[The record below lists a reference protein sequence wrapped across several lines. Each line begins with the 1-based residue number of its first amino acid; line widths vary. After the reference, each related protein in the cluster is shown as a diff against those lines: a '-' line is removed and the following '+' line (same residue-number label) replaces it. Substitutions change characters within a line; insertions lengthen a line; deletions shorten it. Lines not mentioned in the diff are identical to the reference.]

1 MASRC
6 AGPSVA
12 ARFLSQVDATQQ
24 PAFLVEGLDRCEE
37 ALQAFEVFLAF
48 DCDEG
53 RCSLGSGFAPAP
65 GDALSIGGCVAHVQ
79 QTKTRRLEQAFIF
92 TGRTEKIIANGAA
105 SGDFLVRD
113 DAANDES
120 VAEKDAAIRLK
131 YAKELMEQSLASRN
145 VAEYVV

>member
-12 ARFLSQVDATQQ
+12 ARFLSQVDAAQQ
-24 PAFLVEGLDRCEE
+24 APFLVDGFYRCEE

-65 GDALSIGGCVAHVQ
+65 GDVLSIGGCVAHVQ
-79 QTKTRRLEQAFIF
+79 QTKTRSLEQAFIF
-92 TGRTEKIIANGAA
+92 AGRTEKIIADGAA
-105 SGDFLVRD
+105 SRDFLMRD
-113 DAANDES
+113 DAGNDES
-120 VAEKDAAIRLK
+120 IAEKEPGIRLEDT
-131 YAKELMEQSLASRN
+131 KELM
-145 VAEYVV
+145 